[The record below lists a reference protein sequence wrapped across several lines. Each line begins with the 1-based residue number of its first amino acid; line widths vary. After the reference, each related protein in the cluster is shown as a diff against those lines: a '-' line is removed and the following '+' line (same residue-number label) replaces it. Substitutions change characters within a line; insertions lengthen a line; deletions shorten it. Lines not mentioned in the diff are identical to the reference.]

1 MQQCTLLSPVR
12 LEGLRT
18 AKMEGKKRVWIKKE
32 ETNDISSAAASV
44 FPQDPL
50 SVHNPCLDK
59 KEEPELHLD
68 MDDSE
73 HHYLEDPSVISRSTE
88 SIKEDPS
95 LSLEAEE
102 TENSTDT
109 HLKQFELDQLEGAMK
124 LEEDV
129 VVETPPPQ
137 QKHPL
142 LSMLLLQPS
151 PTRHQPTPLGED
163 AQLLHSPGQ
172 RQTSVLLEAV
182 PQHDTEPGLVGL
194 QHPGTPPDTQS
205 VCMSPPHVSGAATVA
220 SATVLSDD
228 VEWFPQSAMHCLV
241 PEQLDLRP
249 NCTADNMIEPQD
261 VPLLASAS
269 GVLGATSASRGD
281 CCRLP
286 TEHAP
291 RNQHHGEEKVPV
303 RQLCD
308 GSISPTVQQYH
319 NQHHHELVSLLS
331 PQNPLSDA
339 SSSRDI
345 LNDEAL
351 MSLSALELNK
361 KLHGYPREEVVRIKQ
376 KRRALKNRSYSQKCR
391 SKWLQQRQELRGTN
405 RALVAELRRLRG
417 ELLRITQQ
425 RDLYKQY
432 LEQQMHDTVSAPP
445 PCHDTASATSP
456 TAANLDT
463 CDVSM
468 RCELP
473 DPEVPPP

>member
-1 MQQCTLLSPVR
+1 
-12 LEGLRT
+12 
-18 AKMEGKKRVWIKKE
+18 MEGKKRVWIKKE
-32 ETNDISSAAASV
+32 EANDMSAAASV
-44 FPQDPL
+44 
-50 SVHNPCLDK
+50 
-59 KEEPELHLD
+59 
-68 MDDSE
+68 
-73 HHYLEDPSVISRSTE
+73 YLEDPSVISRSTE

-95 LSLEAEE
+95 LNLEAEE
-102 TENSTDT
+102 TDNSTDT

-124 LEEDV
+124 LEEGV

-194 QHPGTPPDTQS
+194 QHPGTPPNTQS

-261 VPLLASAS
+261 VPVLASAS

-281 CCRLP
+281 CCGLP

-291 RNQHHGEEKVPV
+291 HNQHRGEEKVPV
-303 RQLCD
+303 RQMCD

-331 PQNPLSDA
+331 RQNPASDSS

>member
-1 MQQCTLLSPVR
+1 
-12 LEGLRT
+12 
-18 AKMEGKKRVWIKKE
+18 
-32 ETNDISSAAASV
+32 
-44 FPQDPL
+44 
-50 SVHNPCLDK
+50 
-59 KEEPELHLD
+59 
-68 MDDSE
+68 MDDAE

-95 LSLEAEE
+95 LNLEAEE

-124 LEEDV
+124 LEEGV
-129 VVETPPPQ
+129 VVETPPSQ

-151 PTRHQPTPLGED
+151 RTRHQPTPPGED

-182 PQHDTEPGLVGL
+182 PQHDAEPGLVGL
-194 QHPGTPPDTQS
+194 QNLGTPPNTQS
-205 VCMSPPHVSGAATVA
+205 VCMSPLHVSGT
-220 SATVLSDD
+220 ATVLSDEL
-228 VEWFPQSAMHCLV
+228 EWFPQSAKHCLV

-249 NCTADNMIEPQD
+249 SCTPDNMIEPQD
-261 VPLLASAS
+261 VPVLASAS

-281 CCRLP
+281 CCGLP
-286 TEHAP
+286 TERAP
-291 RNQHHGEEKVPV
+291 HNQLRAEEKVPV
-303 RQLCD
+303 PQLCD

-319 NQHHHELVSLLS
+319 NQQRHELVSLLS
-331 PQNPLSDA
+331 RQNPASDTA
-339 SSSRDI
+339 SSRDI

-391 SKWLQQRQELRGTN
+391 SKWLQQRQELRVTN
-405 RALVAELRRLRG
+405 RALIAELRRLRG

-432 LEQQMHDTVSAPP
+432 LEQQMDDTVSAPP
-445 PCHDTASATSP
+445 SCHDTASATLP
-456 TAANLDT
+456 TAASLDT

-468 RCELP
+468 RYELP